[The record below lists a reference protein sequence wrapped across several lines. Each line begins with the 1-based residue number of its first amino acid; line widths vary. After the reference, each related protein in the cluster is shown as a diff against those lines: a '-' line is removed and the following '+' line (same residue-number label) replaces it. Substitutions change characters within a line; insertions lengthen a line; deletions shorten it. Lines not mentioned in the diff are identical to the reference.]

1 VGGAGRSASGASG
14 PFAAAVGP
22 FEFQGD
28 SFGDGRFSAARVLDD
43 VGMGVMAALTKDVSE
58 IVSARIK
65 REPELALALLDDS
78 LSLFLN
84 GEPDVAR
91 LVLRDVVN
99 GTIGLSEL
107 ATMTACTVEQLDQML
122 SANGDPTMGELTKI
136 LGVLRRE
143 LRVEIQVQSVAC
155 A

>member
-1 VGGAGRSASGASG
+1 
-14 PFAAAVGP
+14 
-22 FEFQGD
+22 
-28 SFGDGRFSAARVLDD
+28 
-43 VGMGVMAALTKDVSE
+43 MAALTQDISK

-65 REPELALALLDDS
+65 REPELALGLLDDA

-99 GTIGLSEL
+99 GTIGFSEL
-107 ATMTACTVEQLDQML
+107 ATMTSCTVEQLDQML
-122 SANGDPTMGELTKI
+122 SANGDPKMGELTKN
-136 LGVLRRE
+136 LAVLRRE

>member
-1 VGGAGRSASGASG
+1 MV
-14 PFAAAVGP
+14 
-22 FEFQGD
+22 
-28 SFGDGRFSAARVLDD
+28 
-43 VGMGVMAALTKDVSE
+43 ALSKDVSE
-58 IVSARIK
+58 IVTARIQ
-65 REPELALALLDDS
+65 REPKLALALLDDS

-99 GTIGLSEL
+99 GTIGFGEL
-107 ATMTACTVEQLDQML
+107 AKVTACTVEQLDQML

>member
-1 VGGAGRSASGASG
+1 
-14 PFAAAVGP
+14 
-22 FEFQGD
+22 
-28 SFGDGRFSAARVLDD
+28 
-43 VGMGVMAALTKDVSE
+43 MAALTKDVSE
-58 IVSARIK
+58 IASDRIQ
-65 REPELALALLDDS
+65 REPQLALALLDDS

-107 ATMTACTVEQLDQML
+107 AMMTACTVEQLDQML